1 MLSGS
6 NVFALAFLCS
16 LCCAWAASHGK
27 WWLQLCISLAL
38 PPSAHLLTLHGPSF
52 PHSYILWGAHLK
64 GAFPNTNYVC
74 RSTHAFNLWLF
85 EARVSAVFLVKLQSG
100 PVMEQIWLCHT
111 SGSTSIMHYY
121 CEDNGGLG
129 LISGIP
135 LAFVENVY
143 YQSLTCLANEINYC

>member
-1 MLSGS
+1 MLSRS
-6 NVFALAFLCS
+6 YMFALAFLCS

-38 PPSAHLLTLHGPSF
+38 PPSALLLTLHGPSF
-52 PHSYILWGAHLK
+52 PHNYILWGAHLK

-85 EARVSAVFLVKLQSG
+85 EARVSTVFLAKLQSG
-100 PVMEQIWLCHT
+100 AVVGKFWLCHK

-121 CEDNGGLG
+121 CEDHGGLRVV
-129 LISGIP
+129 SGIP
-135 LAFVENVY
+135 VAFVENVY
-143 YQSLTCLANEINYC
+143 YQSLTFPANGIN